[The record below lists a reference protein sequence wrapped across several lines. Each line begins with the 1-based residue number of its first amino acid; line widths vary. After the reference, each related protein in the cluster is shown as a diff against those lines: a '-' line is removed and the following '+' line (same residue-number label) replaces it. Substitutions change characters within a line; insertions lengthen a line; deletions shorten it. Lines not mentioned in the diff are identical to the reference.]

1 MTSIGEETVTA
12 LAATLIQK
20 DSLNASAKDG
30 YRALKQKIA
39 AWAAREFE
47 ALEKDPTSSVH
58 RAALADVI
66 DARTPEDTEVAKV
79 LAERLISTLWRDEN
93 SANYTRLKHR
103 AQVYAYAEYAF
114 WFLAGTVISL
124 PLLLKIIFF
133 RYPAEGILD
142 SMGSFVA
149 TISVWGFPLLYRQI
163 FGSLPLEHIRG
174 SVAVQKPGPPK
185 GVDVGNIHAGGNVV
199 INMSPAQAAGAIE
212 TVADLDRI
220 NSLGSAELLGL
231 YSIASD
237 AICKRI
243 YARAGVYLLVGVI
256 ISFVGLGIFYLRS
269 RDIPTGTSIIEHGLY
284 LLPGFGVLFFVE
296 FVALFFLRQYRSAMD
311 EFRYFESIKRH
322 REETLVALKIC
333 SESSAKTSIQHMLKN
348 LNLYSGSPKLARG
361 ETTDLLES
369 RKMQKDEIVL
379 FEKALDLMNFVR
391 SERSKSKSTKKKN
404 KASEKTEGS
413 E

>member
-1 MTSIGEETVTA
+1 
-12 LAATLIQK
+12 
-20 DSLNASAKDG
+20 
-30 YRALKQKIA
+30 
-39 AWAAREFE
+39 
-47 ALEKDPTSSVH
+47 
-58 RAALADVI
+58 
-66 DARTPEDTEVAKV
+66 
-79 LAERLISTLWRDEN
+79 
-93 SANYTRLKHR
+93 
-103 AQVYAYAEYAF
+103 
-114 WFLAGTVISL
+114 
-124 PLLLKIIFF
+124 
-133 RYPAEGILD
+133 
-142 SMGSFVA
+142 
-149 TISVWGFPLLYRQI
+149 
-163 FGSLPLEHIRG
+163 
-174 SVAVQKPGPPK
+174 
-185 GVDVGNIHAGGNVV
+185 
-199 INMSPAQAAGAIE
+199 MSPAQAAGAIE

-391 SERSKSKSTKKKN
+391 SERSKSKSTKKKTRQVKKPRGLN
-404 KASEKTEGS
+404 NARGHLAISKEMRPCFCRQAERATSRASGRRAAAGCRATRTSAQLAQEAFAILGHWGS
-413 E
+413 NADATDTSASRSDCSSDNRFWMYSRSSSVSLVSSRRR